1 MNIYVIVVTYK
12 GHNWYKRCFD
22 SLRDSTVPIQTI
34 VVDNASNDGTIE
46 FFEENYPEIIL
57 FKSNINLGFGQGNNL
72 GIKYALENGAD
83 YVFLLNQDAWI
94 EPNSIAEIINISSKN
109 PEYGILG
116 PMLIDSTKNNISPK
130 FEAYFNGIQDPLFI
144 EDIYFNR
151 SKDIYPIKML
161 PAAVWLIPR
170 RTLIKVGGFDPIFY
184 HYGEDDHYVQRV
196 KYFGYKVGFCPKVK
210 VVHDSENIMLEGKT
224 KFVTNSAIMRRV
236 LLLEWV
242 DINTDFKLI
251 NKLKQYIL
259 QILKLLLLF
268 KFSRAVVILNDL
280 LYLLSIKNEVYKSR
294 ESSINTENSWL
305 LKQ

>member
-1 MNIYVIVVTYK
+1 M
-12 GHNWYKRCFD
+12 
-22 SLRDSTVPIQTI
+22 
-34 VVDNASNDGTIE
+34 
-46 FFEENYPEIIL
+46 